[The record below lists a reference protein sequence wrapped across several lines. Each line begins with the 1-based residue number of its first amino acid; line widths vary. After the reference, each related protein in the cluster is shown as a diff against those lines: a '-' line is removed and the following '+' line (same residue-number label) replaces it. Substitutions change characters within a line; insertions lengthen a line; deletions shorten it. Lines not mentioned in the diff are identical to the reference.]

1 MVCLCRLL
9 IVSIVLVSGVMAERP
24 AVAVPLPVGQSYAES
39 VQLTATASVDGKE
52 RRRARLLRCD
62 PVGGD
67 HPHAQAACRDI
78 AVAAGD
84 FARLP
89 GDPVKGVCG
98 AGFELYDP
106 VTVSAAGEWDGVIVD
121 YRKTFENQCKLRVAT
136 GLVFDL

>member
-1 MVCLCRLL
+1 M
-9 IVSIVLVSGVMAERP
+9 
-24 AVAVPLPVGQSYAES
+24 
-39 VQLTATASVDGKE
+39 QLTAATSVGGKE
-52 RRRARLLRCD
+52 RRQARLLRCD

-84 FARLP
+84 FDRLP

-98 AGFELYDP
+98 AGLDLYDP
-106 VTVSAAGEWDGVIVD
+106 VTVTAAGEWDGTIVE
-121 YRKTFENQCKLRVAT
+121 YRKTFTSECKLRLAT